1 VLAGC
6 GHWQNFDLRIVDPVS
21 REVRPQGSIGE
32 IWLRGPSVA
41 AGYWDR
47 PELTAAAFGASTS
60 SGETG
65 WFRTG
70 DLGALLDDELFVT
83 GRLKEMLIVSG
94 RNLFPQD
101 LEREARAAHPALVGL
116 VGAAFGVSAPD
127 ERVVL
132 VHEVLPRTAEAELVG
147 VAQAVQ
153 ERLTEAIG
161 VQVGNVVLVRR
172 GTVVRTTS
180 GKIRRGAMR
189 SLFLAGGLSVLHAGL
204 DPAVLGVLEH
214 SALAGGAA

>member
-1 VLAGC
+1 
-6 GHWQNFDLRIVDPVS
+6 
-21 REVRPQGSIGE
+21 
-32 IWLRGPSVA
+32 
-41 AGYWDR
+41 
-47 PELTAAAFGASTS
+47 
-60 SGETG
+60 
-65 WFRTG
+65 
-70 DLGALLDDELFVT
+70 LFVT